1 MLKFEKYHG
10 LGNDFIIFMEEDVEN
25 LDYSELAKKV
35 CHRNLGIGADG
46 MMIVS
51 KDEDNGM
58 PKMLF
63 FNQDGSQ
70 APMCGNGIRCFSHY
84 LYDKKLVQDKNFKVA
99 TLGGVMDI
107 SIFPEEFFNAK
118 VNIGKAFLETEKIP
132 MTTKKAS
139 FINQKIEVLGQEL
152 ELSSLFLGTTHTV
165 VFVDNLEN
173 TQVEK
178 IGPAVENHP
187 LYPVKTNVNFCEIV
201 DKNKVLLKTWER
213 GVGVTY
219 ACGTGA
225 SSTVFVG
232 NLLGK
237 LSDKATVVLPYG
249 ELFIEIAGNDVYMTG
264 PSEKIAEGF
273 YNY

>member
-51 KDEDNGM
+51 RDDNSGM

-84 LYDKKLVQDKNFKVA
+84 LYDKKLVHDENFKVD

-107 SIFPEEFFNAK
+107 SIFPEETFNAK

-165 VFVDNLEN
+165 VFVDSLEN

-201 DKNKVLLKTWER
+201 DKNKVFLKTWER

-232 NLLGK
+232 NLLGR
-237 LSDKATVVLPYG
+237 LSDKTTVVLPYG
-249 ELFIEIAGNDVYMTG
+249 ELLIEIAGNDVYMTG